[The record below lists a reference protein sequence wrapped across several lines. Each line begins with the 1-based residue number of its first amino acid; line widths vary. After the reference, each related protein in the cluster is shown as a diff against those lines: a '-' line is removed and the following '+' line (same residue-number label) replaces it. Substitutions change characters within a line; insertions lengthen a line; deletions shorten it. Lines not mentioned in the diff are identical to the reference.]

1 MVAGARSVYNTC
13 RNLFCQNLRR
23 KEQNANRAC
32 NCVESERR
40 KRKKLCKI
48 NHSQWTAPTHSRC
61 HSNRH
66 WMYFITRL
74 AAYFSLHFLSTFRCC
89 DRKKKKLLRGVR
101 VHTDHSVF
109 ALRHTHTHT
118 SPDKN
123 DGVCRILVWS
133 RWEATRR
140 RFLIGTPHQT
150 YYYLLIDALVFG
162 APQPRASNSKIA
174 MHSCSMWVSE
184 PSSAF
189 HVSYATLRRCRK
201 NRK

>member
-1 MVAGARSVYNTC
+1 MDGTNTFSVP
-13 RNLFCQNLRR
+13 F
-23 KEQNANRAC
+23 E
-32 NCVESERR
+32 
-40 KRKKLCKI
+40 
-48 NHSQWTAPTHSRC
+48 PTLDVLYHEISC
-61 HSNRH
+61 
-66 WMYFITRL
+66 L
-74 AAYFSLHFLSTFRCC
+74 LQSTFSVDFSVLRP
-89 DRKKKKLLRGVR
+89 KKKKIIARCARSHGPQCVC
-101 VHTDHSVF
+101 V
-109 ALRHTHTHT
+109 AAHTHTHT

-133 RWEATRR
+133 RWETTRR